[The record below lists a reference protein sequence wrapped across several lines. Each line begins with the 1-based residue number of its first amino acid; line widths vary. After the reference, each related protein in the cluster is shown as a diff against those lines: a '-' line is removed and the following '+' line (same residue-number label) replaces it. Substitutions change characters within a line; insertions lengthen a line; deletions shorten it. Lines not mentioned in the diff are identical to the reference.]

1 MAPFIRNF
9 FLRMKN
15 ILFSFLM
22 MLFSL
27 SAISQQYRLSGK
39 VTRKGEPI
47 SGVTVF
53 VSSLKEGTQTNDFGE
68 YEITLQQGQYTIDFV
83 YGNRKSYDVNL
94 TSNKILDVDFGNA
107 EEVLA
112 EVFLKSI
119 RVDADS
125 PITFSNLSN
134 EEIESRNLGQDIP
147 VLMNYLPSV
156 VSTTD
161 AGNGVG
167 YTGIR
172 VRGSDATRTNVTING
187 VPYNDSESQGT
198 FWVNLGDLVSST
210 ENIQLQRGV
219 GTSTNGAGAFG
230 ASINILTDSYSEE
243 ASAEILNS
251 YGSYNTHKH
260 TAAFNTGLFNDH
272 WEFSGRASL
281 IKSDGYIDRAESELK
296 SYFLQGAYVANNTL
310 VKAIMFG
317 GKQRTYQAWNGIPG
331 DVLDTNRTYNPSGK
345 YTDKEGNIKFYDN
358 QTDNYQQDHYQLL
371 WNQKY
376 DTNWSSNLALHYTY
390 GRGYYEEYEE
400 NASLNSFGLPNFM
413 ADGKEVTT
421 SDLVNTSWLDNH
433 FYGTTFSLNYKNSKV
448 DAIFGGGWNRY
459 DGDHFG
465 EVIYTRFA
473 RNNDPLEPFYFNNA
487 VKTDFNIYGKT
498 TVSIT
503 DDFAVYGDLQL
514 RTIDYEAA
522 GPTEEL
528 EEFNVNDNFSFFNPK
543 FGFTYQFNK
552 AHQLY
557 GSFARAHRE
566 PVRRDYEAAISNNKP
581 NPTEEKLNDYEL
593 GWRFNDSKTKINAN
607 LYFMDYKDQLV
618 LTGQIDNEGAALREN
633 SDESYR
639 LGLEIDAT
647 FRITDYFSIRPNIAL
662 SRNKN
667 IDFLTI
673 VDGEQVNI
681 GDTDISFSPSIVG
694 GNMIQLNPLKNLQ
707 VNWLTKYVGEQY
719 MSNIEAESSELD
731 DYLINDLNIQ
741 YTLNNVPLF
750 KEILFTGLVNN
761 IFDVEY
767 ISNGYYD
774 DGYVGYYPQATINFL
789 AGVTLKF

>member
-1 MAPFIRNF
+1 
-9 FLRMKN
+9 MKN
-15 ILFSFLM
+15 ILFSSLVI
-22 MLFSL
+22 LFSM
-27 SAISQQYRLSGK
+27 SALAQQYELKGIVS
-39 VTRKGEPI
+39 RKGEPL
-47 SGVTVF
+47 SGVTVY
-53 VSSLKEGTQTNDFGE
+53 VSEEKEGTQTNDLGE
-68 YEITLQQGQYTIDFV
+68 YRLVLSEGDYTIDFV
-83 YGNRKSYDVNL
+83 FGNRKSYEVNL
-94 TSNKILDVDFGNA
+94 TEDQILDVDFGDA
-107 EEVLA
+107 EEVLG
-112 EVFLKSI
+112 EVFLRSI

-147 VLMNYLPSV
+147 ILMNYLPSV
-156 VSTTD
+156 VTTTD

-187 VPYNDSESQGT
+187 VPYNDAESQGT
-198 FWVNLGDLVSST
+198 FWVNLGDFASST

-230 ASINILTDSYSEE
+230 ASINILTDRYSEE
-243 ASAEILNS
+243 ASAEVANS
-251 YGSYNTHKH
+251 YGSFNTHKH
-260 TAAFNTGLFNDH
+260 TAKFNTGLFNDH
-272 WEFSGRASL
+272 WDFSGRASL
-281 IKSDGYIDRAESELK
+281 IKSDGYIDRADSELK
-296 SYFLQGAYVANNTL
+296 SYFLQGAYVADNTL

-331 DVLDTNRTYNPSGK
+331 DVLDTNRTYNPSGE
-345 YTDKEGNIKFYDN
+345 YTDEQGNIKFYDN

-376 DTNWSSNLALHYTY
+376 DTNWSSNLAFHYTY

-400 NASLNSFGLPNFM
+400 DANLNSFGLSNFM
-413 ADGKEVTT
+413 ANGEEVTT

-448 DAIFGGGWNRY
+448 DAILGGGWNRY

-503 DDFAVYGDLQL
+503 EKLAMYGDLQL
-514 RTIDYEAA
+514 RTISYEAT

-528 EEFNVNDNFSFFNPK
+528 EVFNVNDSFSFFNPK

-593 GWRFNDSKTKINAN
+593 GWRFNDSKTQINAN

-647 FRITDYFSIRPNIAL
+647 FRITDYLSIRPNIAL

-673 VDGEQVNI
+673 VDDEQVNI

-694 GNMIQLNPLKNLQ
+694 GNMIQVNPLKNLRI
-707 VNWLTKYVGEQY
+707 NWLTKYVGEQY

-731 DYLINDLNIQ
+731 DYLVNDLNIQ
-741 YTLNNVPLF
+741 YTWDNAPLF
-750 KEILFTGLVNN
+750 KEVLFTGLVNN
-761 IFDVEY
+761 IFDEKY

-774 DGYVGYYPQATINFL
+774 DGYVAYYPQATINFL